1 MKEGKRPFLTRNR
14 RQALY
19 GMAYILPAC
28 VVITIFCIVT
38 IFMTVYYSFTE
49 YNMLTPARFVGL
61 KNYLKIFQDKTFRAA
76 LENTVKYVII
86 TVPAQVCISPGLA
99 AFLAE
104 KMQNRAGG
112 FARSVMFV
120 PYIISGIAA
129 TAVWSIIFK
138 PDGVINTLLGQFGAK
153 GPNWLGSG
161 NLAFLCV
168 CIVAV
173 WKNVGYFLVIYYA
186 GVQGVSREQHE
197 AATCDGASPM
207 QRFWYITVPSV
218 KPITY
223 MVITLSVIQSFQIFD
238 VVYQLTHG
246 GPGTSTLTL
255 AYIIYQAAF
264 KDWKMGYAS
273 ALAVMLLIFVLAVNL
288 VQDLFFKEREGKR

>member
-1 MKEGKRPFLTRNR
+1 MNNGKRPFLTRTR

-28 VVITIFCIVT
+28 AVITIFCIIT

-49 YNMLTPARFVGL
+49 YNMLSPAKFVGL
-61 KNYLKIFQDKTFRAA
+61 KNYTKIFQDKTFRAA
-76 LENTVKYVII
+76 LVNTVKYVII
-86 TVPAQVCISPGLA
+86 TAPAQVCISLGLA
-99 AFLAE
+99 AFLSE

-112 FARSVMFV
+112 LARSVMFV

-138 PDGVINTLLGQFGAK
+138 TDGVINTLLGQFGVK
-153 GPNWLGSG
+153 GLNWLGSK

-168 CIVAV
+168 CIVAI
-173 WKNVGYFLVIYYA
+173 WKNIGYFVVIYYA
-186 GVQGVSREQHE
+186 GVQGVSRDQHE
-197 AATCDGASPM
+197 AAICDGATPM

-255 AYIIYQAAF
+255 AYIIYQSAF
-264 KDWKMGYAS
+264 KDFKMGYAS
-273 ALAVMLLIFVLAVNL
+273 ALAMMLLVFVLVVNL
-288 VQDLFFKEREGKR
+288 IQDLFFKERGAKR